1 MRRDKRDNL
10 QRHYTLGDKIQLAYF
25 LLRTKL
31 IDRSIRLIRFP
42 FILRGRQFIDFGKGL
57 TTGFWCRFEAYPTDD
72 NNRKLLILGDNIQIN
87 DFVHIC
93 AIDKVE
99 IGDGCL
105 LASHIYI
112 SDNSHGRYKGG
123 PDDSSPEMQPD
134 NREYLT
140 GPVRIGK
147 NVWIGEGVIIMP
159 GVTIG
164 DGCVIGAHSIV
175 TKSIPQ
181 YSIAV
186 GSPARV
192 IKKYNPKTKR
202 WEKVPK

>member
-10 QRHYTLGDKIQLAYF
+10 QRHYTFGDKIQLAYF

-31 IDRSIRLIRFP
+31 IDRRIRIIRFP
-42 FILRGRQFIDFGKGL
+42 FILRGRKFIDFGKGL
-57 TTGFWCRFEAYPTDD
+57 TTGFWCRLETYPTDD
-72 NNRKLLILGDNIQIN
+72 SNRKLLVLGDNIQIN

-93 AIDKVE
+93 AIDRVE

-112 SDNSHGRYKGG
+112 SDNSHGKYKGG
-123 PDDSSPEMQPD
+123 PDDSLPEIQPD

-140 GPVRIGK
+140 APVIIGK
-147 NVWIGEGVIIMP
+147 NVWIGEGVIVMP

-164 DGCVIGAHSIV
+164 DGCVIGAHSV
-175 TKSIPQ
+175 VNKSIPAGC
-181 YSIAV
+181 IAV
-186 GSPARV
+186 GNPARV
-192 IKKYNPKTKR
+192 IKKYSTERKC
-202 WEKVPK
+202 WEKI

>member
-1 MRRDKRDNL
+1 MRKDKRDNL
-10 QRHYTLGDKIQLAYF
+10 QRHYTFGDKIQLAYF

-31 IDRSIRLIRFP
+31 IDSRIRLIRFP
-42 FILRGRQFIDFGKGL
+42 FILRGRQFMDFGKGL
-57 TTGFWCRFEAYPTDD
+57 TTGFWCRFEAYPTD
-72 NNRKLLILGDNIQIN
+72 NSNRKLLILGDNIQIN

-123 PDDSSPEMQPD
+123 ADDSSPEIQPD
-134 NREYLT
+134 SREYLSA
-140 GPVRIGK
+140 PVIIGK

-159 GVTIG
+159 GVIIG

-175 TKSIPQ
+175 TTSIPK

-186 GSPARV
+186 GSPAKV
-192 IKKYNPKTKR
+192 IKKYSDE
-202 WEKVPK
+202 EKCWKKMH